1 MTIRQNTE
9 FGTMSKILW
18 ISHTS
23 LSISE
28 TFIANTL
35 HMLRSNHEVL
45 ALSGGS
51 PDLCAFPNSGVEFT
65 GHASIREST
74 LEKIRRHAFNTR
86 PFDNRKA
93 EQLKR
98 KVMKRLRT
106 FKPDLVWLCY
116 GTTAFDARLL
126 LEELKVPYV
135 IEVHGYDISSQFADA
150 FYKAGFVSVANKSH
164 AVICA
169 SHHTR
174 RLCTVAGVNPTVPTV
189 IRLSLDANRISPKNA
204 QKTTFPSLVHFGRL
218 TDKKQPLAT
227 LEAFR
232 ICLQQHPDAKFT
244 FIGSGHLRE
253 ELLDRI
259 AQHNLHESVAVLP
272 GMPQAEAFDFVE
284 SQWVFCQHSVTS
296 VDGDQEGFALSPAE
310 AALLELPVVSTNHN
324 GIPEH
329 VIHEKTG
336 LLVNEYDFDGMASA
350 MSELI
355 NDEEK
360 RQSFGKAGRCNI
372 ASMCSAKKRE
382 AKLDQLISKIFK
394 PK

>member
-1 MTIRQNTE
+1 MYN
-9 FGTMSKILW
+9 ILW

-23 LSISE
+23 LSNSE

-35 HMLRSNHEVL
+35 DLLRKNHEVL

-51 PDLCAFPNSGVEFT
+51 PDLCAFPDSGLAFT
-65 GHASIREST
+65 GHASIRENT
-74 LEKIRRHAFNTR
+74 IEKIQRHAFNTR

-93 EQLKR
+93 KQLKR
-98 KVMKRLRT
+98 EVMKRLKT
-106 FKPDLVWLCY
+106 FKPDLIWLCY

-150 FYKAGFVSVANKSH
+150 TYKAGFVRVANKSR

-174 RLCTVAGVNPTVPTV
+174 RLCIVAGVNPIVPTV
-189 IRLSLDANRISPKNA
+189 IRYSLDANRIHPKNV
-204 QKTTFPSLVHFGRL
+204 QKTNFPSLVHFGRL

-232 ICLQQHPDAKFT
+232 ICLEKHPDAKFT
-244 FIGSGHLRE
+244 FIGSGHLKE
-253 ELLDRI
+253 ELLRRI
-259 AQHNLHESVAVLP
+259 AQHDLQESVTILQ
-272 GMPQAEAFDFVE
+272 GMPQERALEFIE

-310 AALLELPVVSTNHN
+310 AALLELPVISTNHN

-329 VIHEKTG
+329 VIHEETG
-336 LLVNEYDFDGMASA
+336 FLVNEYDFDGMASA
-350 MSELI
+350 MCELI
-355 NDEEK
+355 NDKEK
-360 RQSFGKAGRCNI
+360 RLAFGQAGRRNI
-372 ASMCSAKKRE
+372 ASMCAAKKRE
-382 AKLDQLISKIFK
+382 AKLGQLISKILN

>member
-1 MTIRQNTE
+1 
-9 FGTMSKILW
+9 MSKILW

-35 HMLRSNHEVL
+35 HMLKSSHEVL

-51 PDLCAFPNSGVEFT
+51 PDLCAFPDSGIEFT

-74 LEKIRRHAFNTR
+74 IEKIRRYAFNTR

-98 KVMKRLRT
+98 KVMNRLNT

-116 GTTAFDARLL
+116 GTTASDARLL

-150 FYKAGFVSVANKSH
+150 SYKAGFVGVANKSR

-174 RLCTVAGVNPTVPTV
+174 RLCTVAGVNPTLPTV
-189 IRLSLDANRISPKNA
+189 IRYSLDANRIRPKNA

-244 FIGSGHLRE
+244 FIGSGHLME

-259 AQHNLHESVAVLP
+259 AQHNLNESVTVLP
-272 GMPQAEAFDFVE
+272 GMPQEEAFGFIE

-329 VIHEKTG
+329 VIHEETG
-336 LLVNEYDFDGMASA
+336 FLVNEYDFDGMASA
-350 MSELI
+350 MCELI
-355 NDEEK
+355 KDREK
-360 RQSFGKAGRCNI
+360 RLTFGKAGRKNVE
-372 ASMCSAKKRE
+372 SMCRPETRQE
-382 AKLDQLISKIFK
+382 AIFALIHSIVN
-394 PK
+394 

>member
-1 MTIRQNTE
+1 
-9 FGTMSKILW
+9 MSKILW

-35 HMLRSNHEVL
+35 CMLKSNHEVL

-51 PDLCAFPNSGVEFT
+51 PHLCAFPDSSIEFT
-65 GHASIREST
+65 GHASIRENT
-74 LEKIRRHAFNTR
+74 IEKIRRHAFNAR
-86 PFDNRKA
+86 PFDQRKA
-93 EQLKR
+93 EQLKGE
-98 KVMKRLRT
+98 VMKRLRT

-150 FYKAGFVSVANKSH
+150 SYKAGFVSVANRSR

-174 RLCTVAGVNPTVPTV
+174 RLCIVAGVNPTIPTV
-189 IRLSLDANRISPKNA
+189 IRLALDANSIQPKNV

-232 ICLQQHPDAKFT
+232 ICLKKHPGAKFT
-244 FIGSGHLRE
+244 FIGSGHLGE
-253 ELLDRI
+253 ELLNRI
-259 AQHNLHESVAVLP
+259 AKHDLHESVAVLP
-272 GMPQAEAFDFVE
+272 GIPQEEAFEFIE

-296 VDGDQEGFALSPAE
+296 VDGDQEGFALGPAE

-329 VIHEKTG
+329 VIHEETG
-336 LLVNEYDFDGMASA
+336 FLVNEYDFDSMASA
-350 MSELI
+350 MCELI

-360 RQSFGKAGRCNI
+360 RMTFGVAGRKNVESLCLPE
-372 ASMCSAKKRE
+372 KRHE
-382 AKLDQLISKIFK
+382 AINSLVDSILH
-394 PK
+394 

>member
-1 MTIRQNTE
+1 MA
-9 FGTMSKILW
+9 KILW

-35 HMLRSNHEVL
+35 QMLKSNHDVL

-51 PDLCAFPNSGVEFT
+51 SDLCAFPDSGIEFT
-65 GHASIREST
+65 GHASIRENT
-74 LEKIRRHAFNTR
+74 IEKIRRHAFNAR

-93 EQLKR
+93 EQLKQD
-98 KVMKRLRT
+98 VMKRLGT

-126 LEELKVPYV
+126 LEALNIPYV

-150 FYKAGFVSVANKSH
+150 AYKTGFVSVANKSC

-174 RLCTVAGVNPTVPTV
+174 RLCTVAGVNPNLPTV
-189 IRLSLDANRISPKNA
+189 IRYSLDACRIRPKNI
-204 QKTTFPSLVHFGRL
+204 QKTLFPSLVHFGRL

-232 ICLQQHPDAKFT
+232 ICLQKHPEAKFT

-253 ELLDRI
+253 DLLDRI
-259 AQHNLHESVAVLP
+259 AQHNLRESVTVIP
-272 GMPQAEAFDFVE
+272 GMPQEEAFDFIE

-296 VDGDQEGFALSPAE
+296 VNGDQEGFALSPAE
-310 AALLELPVVSTNHN
+310 AALLELPVISTNHN

-329 VIHEKTG
+329 VIHQETG

-350 MSELI
+350 MCELI
-355 NDEEK
+355 KNEETRLTFGMAGRKNIESLCHPEK
-360 RQSFGKAGRCNI
+360 RQ
-372 ASMCSAKKRE
+372 E
-382 AKLDQLISKIFK
+382 AIVSLIDSVLN
-394 PK
+394 

>member
-1 MTIRQNTE
+1 MA
-9 FGTMSKILW
+9 KILW

-35 HMLRSNHEVL
+35 QMLKSNHDVL

-51 PDLCAFPNSGVEFT
+51 SDLCAFPDSGIEFT
-65 GHASIREST
+65 GHASIQENT
-74 LEKIRRHAFNTR
+74 IEKIRRHAFNAR

-93 EQLKR
+93 EQLKHD
-98 KVMKRLRT
+98 VMKRLET

-126 LEELKVPYV
+126 LEALDIPYV

-150 FYKAGFVSVANKSH
+150 AYKAGFISVANKSC

-174 RLCTVAGVNPTVPTV
+174 RLCTVAGVNPTLPTV
-189 IRLSLDANRISPKNA
+189 IRYSLDASRIRPKNI
-204 QKTTFPSLVHFGRL
+204 QKTPFPSFVHFGRL

-232 ICLQQHPDAKFT
+232 ICLQKHPDAKFT

-253 ELLDRI
+253 DLLDRI
-259 AQHNLHESVAVLP
+259 AQHNLHESVTVIPGLP
-272 GMPQAEAFDFVE
+272 QEEAFDFIE

-329 VIHEKTG
+329 VIHEETG

-350 MSELI
+350 MCRLI
-355 NDEEK
+355 EEMDTRLRFGQAGRQNIMQMCTTEK
-360 RQSFGKAGRCNI
+360 RQRKLEQVIS
-372 ASMCSAKKRE
+372 E
-382 AKLDQLISKIFK
+382 ALHQNQGS
-394 PK
+394 

>member
-1 MTIRQNTE
+1 
-9 FGTMSKILW
+9 MSKILW

-35 HMLRSNHEVL
+35 QLLKSNHEVL

-51 PDLCAFPNSGVEFT
+51 PDLCAFPDSGIEFT
-65 GHASIREST
+65 GHAT
-74 LEKIRRHAFNTR
+74 LQENAIEKIRRHAFNTR
-86 PFDNRKA
+86 PFDNRRAKR
-93 EQLKR
+93 LKHN
-98 KVMKRLRT
+98 VMKRLGT

-126 LEELKVPYV
+126 LEALDVPYV
-135 IEVHGYDISSQFADA
+135 IEVHGYDISSQFANA
-150 FYKAGFVSVANKSH
+150 SYKAGFVSVANKSQG
-164 AVICA
+164 VICA

-174 RLCTVAGVNPTVPTV
+174 RLCTVAGVNPTLPIV
-189 IRLSLDANRISPKNA
+189 IRHSLDANRIRPRNV

-232 ICLQQHPDAKFT
+232 ICLEKHPNAKFT
-244 FIGSGHLRE
+244 FIGSGHLGE
-253 ELLDRI
+253 ELLNRI
-259 AQHNLHESVAVLP
+259 AKYDLLESVAVLP
-272 GMPQAEAFDFVE
+272 GIPQEEAFEFIE

-329 VIHEKTG
+329 VIHEETG

-360 RQSFGKAGRCNI
+360 RQSFGKAGRRNI
-372 ASMCSAKKRE
+372 ASMCAAKKRE
-382 AKLDQLISKIFK
+382 AKLDQLISKILK

>member
-1 MTIRQNTE
+1 
-9 FGTMSKILW
+9 MSKILW

-35 HMLRSNHEVL
+35 HMLRSKHEVL

-150 FYKAGFVSVANKSH
+150 FYKAGFVSVANKSR

-189 IRLSLDANRISPKNA
+189 IRLSLDATRIRPKNV
-204 QKTTFPSLVHFGRL
+204 QKTTFPSFVHFGRL

-232 ICLQQHPDAKFT
+232 ICLEKHPDAQFT
-244 FIGSGHLRE
+244 FIGSGHLAE
-253 ELLDRI
+253 ELLKRI
-259 AQHNLHESVAVLP
+259 AQHNLHEAVTILP
-272 GMPQAEAFDFVE
+272 GMQQVDAFNFIE

-329 VIHEKTG
+329 VIHEETG
-336 LLVNEYDFDGMASA
+336 FLVNEYDFDGMASA
-350 MSELI
+350 MCELI
-355 NDEEK
+355 NDKEKRLTFGMAGRKNVESMCLPEK
-360 RQSFGKAGRCNI
+360 RQQAIFRL
-372 ASMCSAKKRE
+372 
-382 AKLDQLISKIFK
+382 LDSILD
-394 PK
+394 

>member
-1 MTIRQNTE
+1 MA
-9 FGTMSKILW
+9 KILW
-18 ISHTS
+18 VSHTS

-35 HMLRSNHEVL
+35 QMLKSNHEVL

-51 PDLCAFPNSGVEFT
+51 SDLCAFPYTGIEFT
-65 GHASIREST
+65 GHALIKENAF
-74 LEKIRRHAFNTR
+74 EKVRRHAFHART
-86 PFDNRKA
+86 FDDRRAKR
-93 EQLKR
+93 LKHD
-98 KVMKRLRT
+98 VMKRLGT
-106 FKPDLVWLCY
+106 FKPDLIWLCY

-150 FYKAGFVSVANKSH
+150 SYQAGFVSVANKSC

-174 RLCTVAGVNPTVPTV
+174 RLCTVAGVNPNLPTV
-189 IRLSLDANRISPKNA
+189 IRYSLDANRIRPKNV
-204 QKTTFPSLVHFGRL
+204 QKTIFPSFVHFGRL

-232 ICLQQHPDAKFT
+232 ICLEKHPDAKFT

-259 AQHNLHESVAVLP
+259 AQHDLHESVTVLP
-272 GMPQAEAFDFVE
+272 GMPQEEIFDFIE

-329 VIHEKTG
+329 VIHEETG
-336 LLVNEYDFDGMASA
+336 FLVNEYDFDSMASA
-350 MSELI
+350 MCELI
-355 NDEEK
+355 NDREKRLTFGMAGRKKVELLCLPEK
-360 RQSFGKAGRCNI
+360 RQQAIMRL
-372 ASMCSAKKRE
+372 
-382 AKLDQLISKIFK
+382 LDSILD
-394 PK
+394 

>member
-1 MTIRQNTE
+1 
-9 FGTMSKILW
+9 MSKILW

-35 HMLRSNHEVL
+35 QLLKSNHEVL

-51 PDLCAFPNSGVEFT
+51 PDLCAFPDSGIEFT
-65 GHASIREST
+65 GHAT
-74 LEKIRRHAFNTR
+74 LQENAIEKMRRHAFNTR
-86 PFDNRKA
+86 PFDNRRAKR
-93 EQLKR
+93 LKHD
-98 KVMKRLRT
+98 VMKRLGA

-126 LEELKVPYV
+126 LEALDVPYV
-135 IEVHGYDISSQFADA
+135 IEVHGYDISAQFANA
-150 FYKAGFVSVANKSH
+150 SYKAGFVSVANKSQG
-164 AVICA
+164 VICA

-174 RLCTVAGVNPTVPTV
+174 RLCTVAGVYPTLPIV
-189 IRLSLDANRISPKNA
+189 IRYSLDANRIQPKNV

-232 ICLQQHPDAKFT
+232 ICLEKHPNAKFT
-244 FIGSGHLRE
+244 FIGSGHLGE
-253 ELLDRI
+253 ELLNRI
-259 AQHNLHESVAVLP
+259 AKHDVLESVAVLP
-272 GMPQAEAFDFVE
+272 GIPQEEAFEFIE

-329 VIHEKTG
+329 VIHEETG
-336 LLVNEYDFDGMASA
+336 FLVNEYDFDGMASA
-350 MSELI
+350 MCDLIKDREKRLTFGRAGRKNVELLCLP
-355 NDEEK
+355 EK
-360 RQSFGKAGRCNI
+360 RQKAIVRL
-372 ASMCSAKKRE
+372 
-382 AKLDQLISKIFK
+382 LDSILD
-394 PK
+394 